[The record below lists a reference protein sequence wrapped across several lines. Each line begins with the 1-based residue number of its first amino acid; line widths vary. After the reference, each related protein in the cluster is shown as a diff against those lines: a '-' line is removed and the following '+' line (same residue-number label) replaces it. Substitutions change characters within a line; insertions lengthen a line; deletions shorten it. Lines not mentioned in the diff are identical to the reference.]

1 MPLAKRGCLEDKPP
15 LGAWKGMMRRN
26 DRWELGRV
34 MALGVSVLFT
44 ACITANPQVPRQYA
58 QTTDSATSACRQ
70 APELCKPGMGEQ
82 MPTVPQLR
90 LVPPPEPIPP
100 PGVGAPVAAAVI
112 GAVVIKSSDSLDAEL
127 RASIDKALAECA
139 TSARLE
145 VMARHFKDRGPTQEE
160 CAEQVG
166 TDSRGQPITRAM
178 QLGVEQ
184 HQVALRCA
192 EERLKKLKPGGFS
205 ISPRYRVDP
214 QTGSAQYIPREVVE
228 ELLRQGR
235 GAQLRG
241 TIEPDI
247 VIHEGQPQRVQDT
260 YDFKFPCVS
269 TDEFSSWRRY
279 PRESPHVGKTQGEVY
294 QQALGGQPA
303 QVQPHIGVHR

>member
-1 MPLAKRGCLEDKPP
+1 
-15 LGAWKGMMRRN
+15 MMRRN

-34 MALGVSVLFT
+34 MVLSLSGLFI
-44 ACITANPQVPRQYA
+44 ACITVNPQVQSQYA

-70 APELCKPGMGEQ
+70 NPALCKPGMGER

-100 PGVGAPVAAAVI
+100 PGAGASVATAVI
-112 GAVVIKSSDSLDAEL
+112 GAVVIQSSHSLDAEL
-127 RASIDKALAECA
+127 RASIDKVLAECA
-139 TSARLE
+139 TNARLE
-145 VMARHFKDRGPTQEE
+145 VMARHFKNRGPTQEE

-166 TDSRGQPITRAM
+166 TDSQGRPITRAM

-184 HQVALRCA
+184 HEAALRCA

-205 ISPRYRVDP
+205 LSPRYRVDP

-235 GAQLRG
+235 GAELRG

-247 VIHEGQPQRVQDT
+247 VIHEGQPQRVQDV
-260 YDFKFPCVS
+260 YDFKFPCVN
-269 TDEFSSWRRY
+269 TDQPSPWRSY
-279 PRESPHVGKTQGEVY
+279 PKGHSHHGTDQGRLSQRALGGTPARVQPHVGVT
-294 QQALGGQPA
+294 
-303 QVQPHIGVHR
+303 R